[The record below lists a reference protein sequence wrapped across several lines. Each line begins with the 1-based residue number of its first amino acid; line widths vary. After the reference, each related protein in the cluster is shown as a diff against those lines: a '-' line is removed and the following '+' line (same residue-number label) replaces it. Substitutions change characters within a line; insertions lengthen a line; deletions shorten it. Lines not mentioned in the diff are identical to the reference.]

1 MDTSVD
7 ILHVGSSRMDITPGK
22 DVILGG
28 ATISGKIYVDYI
40 KDPLYVKTVVIAGG
54 GRKLCMIALDL
65 LMIIRRYVEE
75 IRDELARRWG
85 FDRDAIMLHATQN
98 HKAPSLGHF
107 KISEDYTAI
116 PEEFDWLRGGDERYH
131 AFAVSRI
138 IASVEQAIA
147 AMEPV
152 KIGVSSGV
160 EGKLAFNR
168 RMIMKDGSIAMP
180 GAEGPADLLSRCLE
194 GPMDPELGVVGF
206 QAQSGRLAALLLNY
220 TCHPVHQLG
229 EFFISAD
236 WPGAWSDCMQKNYGD
251 ACIPLVLNGA
261 CGNINPWDPYADSP
275 NNDARLMGERLAQTT
290 LQVMNRIEYQ
300 DRAELAWRVH
310 TIDIPLRR
318 LNDAEVEAAKQYIA
332 EHPTPRSMDE
342 IFVDDRWVY
351 ASGLLDLHEQ
361 YKRNPLYR
369 YEIQV
374 LRIGDAAFVGLPG
387 EPFAE
392 GGIQIKLD
400 SPAAFTYIVHNTQ
413 FAGYI
418 PTKQAFE
425 RGGYEVNTANWSKFA
440 PEAWEIIASEAVRML
455 QLLFAK
461 TPVDRPSGEASI

>member
-1 MDTSVD
+1 MSTHANR
-7 ILHVGSSRMDITPGK
+7 LQVGSSRIDITPGK

-28 ATISGKIYVDYI
+28 TTISGKIYVDYI
-40 KDPLYVKTVVIAGG
+40 KDPLYVKTVVIAEGN
-54 GRKLCMIALDL
+54 RKLCIIALDL

-75 IRDELARRWG
+75 IRDELERRWG
-85 FDRDAIMLHATQN
+85 LDRDAVLLHATQN

-107 KISEDYTAI
+107 KISEEYTEI
-116 PEEFDWLRGGDERYH
+116 PEEFDWLRGGDEGYH
-131 AFAVSRI
+131 SFAVSRI
-138 IASVEQAIA
+138 IASVEHAIE

-160 EGKLAFNR
+160 EGRLAFNR
-168 RMIMKDGSIAMP
+168 RMIMKDGSIGMP
-180 GAEGPADLLSRCLE
+180 GAAGPADLLSRCLE
-194 GPMDPELGVVGF
+194 GPMDPELGVVSF
-206 QAQSGRLAALLLNY
+206 QSQSGQPAALLLSY

-236 WPGAWSDCMQKNYGD
+236 WPGAWSDGLQKNYGD
-251 ACIPLVLNGA
+251 SCVPLVLNGA
-261 CGNINPWDPYADSP
+261 CGNINPWDPYADAP
-275 NNDARLMGERLAQTT
+275 NNDARIMGERLAQKT
-290 LQVMNRIEYQ
+290 LQVMNRMRYQ
-300 DRAELAWRVH
+300 DQVVLDWRVH
-310 TIDIPLRR
+310 VIDIPLRQ
-318 LNDAEVEAAKQYIA
+318 LNDVEVEAAKRYIA
-332 EHPTPRSMDE
+332 EHPTPRAIDE

-361 YKRNPLYR
+361 YKRNPLYH

-392 GGIQIKLD
+392 GGMQIKLD
-400 SPAAFTYIVHNTQ
+400 SPAEFTYIVHNTQ

-418 PTKQAFE
+418 PTSQAFE

-440 PEAWEIIASEAVRML
+440 PEAWEMIASEAGRIL
-455 QLLFAK
+455 QSLFVK
-461 TPVDRPSGEASI
+461 NPIERASIDANF

>member
-1 MDTSVD
+1 MDTVKR
-7 ILHVGSSRMDITPGK
+7 LQVGSSRVDITPGK
-22 DVILGG
+22 EVILGG
-28 ATISGKIYVDYI
+28 ATISGKIVVDYI
-40 KDPLYVKTVVIAGG
+40 KDPLYVKTVVVAEGN
-54 GRKLCMIALDL
+54 RKLCFIALDL

-85 FDRDAIMLHATQN
+85 FDRDAVLLHATQN

-107 KISEDYTAI
+107 KISEDYTEI
-116 PEEFDWLRGGDERYH
+116 PEGFDWLRGGDERYH
-131 AFAVSRI
+131 TFAVSRI

-147 AMEPV
+147 AMQPV
-152 KIGVSSGV
+152 STAVASGV
-160 EGKLAFNR
+160 EGRLAFNR
-168 RMIMKDGSIAMP
+168 RMIMKDGSVSMP
-180 GAEGPADLLSRCLE
+180 SPTGPAAILARCLE
-194 GPMDPELGVVGF
+194 GPMDPELGVVSF
-206 QAQSGRLAALLLNY
+206 RAQSGKVAALLLNY

-236 WPGAWSDCMQKNYGD
+236 WPGAWSDYLQASAGGNCV
-251 ACIPLVLNGA
+251 PLVLNGA

-275 NNDARLMGERLAQTT
+275 NNDARVMGERLAQATM
-290 LQVMNRIEYQ
+290 QVMERLSYSDHAVIDWCVQVIE
-300 DRAELAWRVH
+300 L
-310 TIDIPLRR
+310 PLRQ
-318 LNDAEVEAAKQYIA
+318 LDDEEVQAAQRYIA
-332 EHPTPRSMDE
+332 ENPTPQAVDGV
-342 IFVDDRWVY
+342 FVDERWVY
-351 ASGLLDLHEQ
+351 ASGLLDLYGQ
-361 YKRNPLYR
+361 YLRSPLYR

-374 LRIGDAAFVGLPG
+374 LRVGDAAFVGLPG

-392 GGIQIKLD
+392 GGLQIKLE

-455 QLLFAK
+455 QAMFAK
-461 TPVDRPSGEASI
+461 QR